1 MSAGKGDFPFQS
13 TWFGRGRGR
22 GRGRFI
28 LHASTSFNPIV
39 ETAFSAF
46 FFESGP
52 GTDNLTAT
60 GIETGAPTV
69 GAPAIT
75 QAHSLEAVGLNVLGI
90 FDTGIF
96 DTGIFDHRFPAA
108 PTVGTPALTQP
119 DNLTATGISTGAPT
133 VGTPAITQAHA
144 LAADGIETGP
154 PTVGT
159 PALDPPA
166 EDTQQQ
172 TAGGVWRDWLP
183 VRTPREYPEYVEA
196 KPKRRK
202 KRRPEP
208 EQITLAP
215 DPIIETGIIDVIPAW
230 DVLVELQRIQEEAA
244 IARQQ
249 RLRAIALADDEWLMM
264 L

>member
-22 GRGRFI
+22 FI
-28 LHASTSFNPIV
+28 LHASTSFDPIV

-96 DTGIFDHRFPAA
+96 DTGIFDHRIPA
-108 PTVGTPALTQP
+108 
-119 DNLTATGISTGAPT
+119 APT
-133 VGTPAITQAHA
+133 VGTPAITQTHA

-154 PTVGT
+154 PTVGN
-159 PALDPPA
+159 PAIAPPA
-166 EDTQQQ
+166 QDTQQP

-230 DVLVELQRIQEEAA
+230 DVLVELHRIQEEAA